1 MAETIGLAILGSSIG
16 GTVLFGTTT
25 AATVVGSVV
34 LTGALIGVS
43 YATQS
48 LTAQKPKRERQQAT
62 LNEAMGPRR
71 FIYGQAMVG
80 GTRAFWDA
88 RNGMM
93 FQCLMLAAHEIDG
106 IAEYWVGDVKVDTD
120 GGEAGGNVQT
130 YPMINAIFFERYF
143 GTAGQAAPLILT
155 TNFPEV
161 WTAAH
166 RLRGIAHVCVVF
178 MGVREKIRQQVF
190 PQGAYTQLRFVV
202 RGKKIYDPSLETMD
216 PANPATWAWGDN
228 SSDVILDYLRS
239 ADGYRRSLAQID
251 MPSFA
256 AFHARCAENVPRKDG
271 SPVGRYRT
279 WGTISFDE
287 EPQAA
292 LARLCASCDATLYQ
306 GPTGQIG
313 IRDGAWTG
321 PLVNITTE
329 HITGAALTQG
339 NDKLDA
345 YNRLK
350 VSYTEPNNYW
360 QPTELLARDDLDS
373 QAAIGVIEETRDLV
387 MVPEFT
393 QAARLQKIMM
403 ARENPLWKGT
413 LATDL
418 MPLDTLGE
426 RAVDITFDPLGDGED
441 PLLNAPCA
449 LSGFTLRGDL
459 SGCDLAFSS
468 VPAAAWSW
476 NAAAEE
482 PPRPTT
488 PTSVAIIN
496 EIVAPTGL
504 AAAVDRQSLS
514 GDIPGVRIGLT
525 WDASARPDVIAE
537 AEYASAGSG
546 VWQPMSVTSD
556 GVSAFTP
563 LLADGGSYDLRVRW
577 AAGGTVST
585 WSTIGPIEAVADEAL
600 TGPPTGFVANGGTGQ
615 VMLAWTAP
623 GQANLR
629 SVRVY
634 RAAAGDDLADAV
646 TVVTVNLAPNQA
658 FDMIDSGLAAGDYDY
673 WARALNM
680 SGLGD
685 AGSTTGPITATV
697 S

>member
-1 MAETIGLAILGSSIG
+1 MAETIGLAILGPTIG
-16 GTVLFGTTT
+16 GTVLFGSTT

-34 LTGALIGVS
+34 LTGALIGAS

-71 FIYGQAMVG
+71 FIYGKAMVG

-143 GTAGQAAPLILT
+143 GTADQAAPLLLT
-155 TNFPEV
+155 SNFPEV
-161 WTAAH
+161 WTADH
-166 RLRGIAHVCVVF
+166 RLRGIAHVCVGFLRVK
-178 MGVREKIRQQVF
+178 EKIRQQVF
-190 PQGAYTQLRFVV
+190 PQGAYTVLRFVV
-202 RGKKIYDPSLETMD
+202 RGKKIYDPSTGMD
-216 PANPATWAWGDN
+216 PENPATWAWGDN
-228 SSDVILDYLRS
+228 SADVILDYLR
-239 ADGYRRSLAQID
+239 AQDGYRRSLAQID
-251 MPSFA
+251 LPSFT

-271 SPVGRYRT
+271 TPVGRYRT

-306 GPTGQIG
+306 GPTGKIG
-313 IRDGAWTG
+313 IRDGVWTG
-321 PLVNITTE
+321 PLINISTE
-329 HITGAALTQG
+329 HITCAALTQG

-350 VSYTEPNNYW
+350 VSYTDPNNYW
-360 QPTELLARDDLDS
+360 QPTELVARDDLSS

-403 ARENPLWKGT
+403 ARENPIWKGS

-418 MPLDTLGE
+418 MPLDALE
-426 RAVDITFDPLGDGED
+426 EAAVDITFDPLGDADD
-441 PLLNAPCA
+441 PLMNAPCA

-468 VPAAAWSW
+468 LPASAWDW
-476 NAAAEE
+476 NAAIEE

-488 PTSVAIIN
+488 PTAVAIIN
-496 EIVAPTGL
+496 MIPAPTGL
-504 AAAVDRQSLS
+504 AAQVDRQSVS

-525 WDASARPDVIAE
+525 WDAPARADAVAE
-537 AEYASAGSG
+537 AEYAAAGSG
-546 VWQPMSVTSD
+546 AWQPMSVASD

-563 LLADGGSYDLRVRW
+563 LLSDGGSYDLRVRW
-577 AAGGTVST
+577 VAGGTDSS
-585 WSTIGPIEAVADEAL
+585 WSTIGPIEAVADDVL
-600 TGPPTGFVANGGTGQ
+600 TGPPTGFVANGGTSQ

-623 GQANLR
+623 GSSNLR
-629 SVRVY
+629 SVRIY
-634 RAAAGDDLADAV
+634 RAAAGAGFGSAV
-646 TVVTVNLAPNQA
+646 VVVTINLAPNQA
-658 FDMIDSGLAAGDYDY
+658 FDMIDSGLAIGSYDY

-680 SGLGD
+680 SGLGGTIST
-685 AGSTTGPITATV
+685 AGPVTAVVT
-697 S
+697 